1 MAKKNV
7 RQMLR
12 ASVEAEDQAVRER
25 FSNEDVLLDE
35 VKQQAQGD
43 LSSAASKS
51 RSHSSVSGRSAR
63 TAFPSSNHDLRA
75 LALVRERLLERG
87 ISLHSS
93 EIIRA
98 GVFALLHAPDDVL
111 RDTLKRLHKDRAGRP
126 VFPSARGR
134 VRLSRV
140 S

>member
-12 ASVEAEDQAVRER
+12 ASVEAEDRAVRDR

-35 VKQQAQGD
+35 VKQQVQGD
-43 LSSAASKS
+43 LSSAASK
-51 RSHSSVSGRSAR
+51 GRSPSPVLRRPAR
-63 TAFPSSNHDLRA
+63 TAFPSSNNDLRA

-87 ISLHSS
+87 VGLHKS

-98 GVFALLHAPDDVL
+98 GVYALLHAPDDML
-111 RDTLKRLHKDRAGRP
+111 RDTLKRLHKDRARRP

-134 VRLSRV
+134 ARLSRV